1 LIFLA
6 DSGLRTQAM
15 NLDGV
20 LVGGSAGVVV
30 PEGDGIPLFDGS
42 RSLRDEKIPERMAM
56 PNVPMGRKD
65 VSIHGFTS
73 GTYIGCNLRNEGIRA
88 QQDGTYW
95 FESLEK

>member
-1 LIFLA
+1 
-6 DSGLRTQAM
+6 M

-73 GTYIGCNLRNEGIRA
+73 GTYIGCNLRNEGIGA